1 MAKKESLRS
10 LRSLWAKQLQTAYQ
24 QADERERDREKRAK
38 GTSKDVLV
46 INKKAFAQYTQ
57 FLLAQGGREALI
69 DLLTDEGSLQESL
82 RLTVEYYA
90 RELV

>member
-10 LRSLWAKQLQTAYQ
+10 LRSLWAKQL
-24 QADERERDREKRAK
+24 REANQREHDKWRKKCQKPLGRPPTQKEFDRFC
-38 GTSKDVLV
+38 
-46 INKKAFAQYTQ
+46 AFEQ
-57 FLLAQGGREALI
+57 LQGAREALI

-82 RLTVEYYA
+82 RLSVEYYA